1 MVYIDTNYA
10 TWYGHL
16 CNVLRC
22 VKICLLFHAHK
33 FRMTRMCVEIKW
45 IDMHGKT
52 DLNALFPPCWILDF
66 NPLKA
71 LKIKATQVSN
81 GDHHGLKC

>member
-1 MVYIDTNYA
+1 
-10 TWYGHL
+10 
-16 CNVLRC
+16 
-22 VKICLLFHAHK
+22 
-33 FRMTRMCVEIKW
+33 MTRMRVEIKW